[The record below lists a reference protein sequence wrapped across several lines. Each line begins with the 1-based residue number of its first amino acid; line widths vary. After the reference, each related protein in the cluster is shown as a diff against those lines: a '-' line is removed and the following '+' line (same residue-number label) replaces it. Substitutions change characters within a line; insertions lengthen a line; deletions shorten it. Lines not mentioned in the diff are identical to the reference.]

1 MEGEAAAMGDSVG
14 EGGGAASGTVRAGV
28 VGPETAT
35 WEKESVIRVRG
46 VTKIYRQ
53 GELEVPALRGV
64 DLDLA
69 PGEFT
74 AMAGP
79 SGSGKTTRLNV
90 VGALD
95 HPTEGW
101 AEVSGHRVSD
111 LDAGEAAEFR
121 LDHVGFIFQAYN
133 LVPVLTAYENAE
145 FTLLLRGVD
154 ADRRRD
160 VVEPLLERV
169 GLGGMTDRRPPE
181 LSGGQQQRV
190 AVVRALAT
198 HPDVVLADEPTAN
211 LDSATSGELLDM
223 MLELNREMGITFLFS
238 THDETVI
245 ERARRVIRLRDGRVD
260 HVETRERA

>member
-1 MEGEAAAMGDSVG
+1 MSEELESPASRSGAVVEAP
-14 EGGGAASGTVRAGV
+14 V
-28 VGPETAT
+28 VGPREPT
-35 WEKESVIRVRG
+35 WDAQVVIRVRG
-46 VTKIYRQ
+46 ATKIYRQ
-53 GELEVPALRGV
+53 GELDVPALRGV

-79 SGSGKTTRLNV
+79 SGSGKTTLLNV
-90 VGALD
+90 IGALD
-95 HPTEGW
+95 RPTEGW
-101 AEVSGHRVSD
+101 AEVSGHRVSE
-111 LDAGEAAEFR
+111 LDAGDAAEFR

-145 FTLLLRGVD
+145 FTLLLRGID
-154 ADRRRD
+154 TDRRRR

-169 GLGGMTDRRPPE
+169 GLGGMMDRKPPE

-223 MLELNREMGITFLFS
+223 MLDLNREMGITFLFS

-260 HVETRERA
+260 RVEIREGA